1 MSQLNGKN
9 QKIAI
14 ETHELLNFVARES
27 NIIMSN
33 LSSVCLIESLKRNF
47 PRTVSHYY
55 QIKMREEEQ
64 LTLMGCRNEKDQL
77 IYDPQ
82 KIPKKSSR

>member
-14 ETHELLNFVARES
+14 EAHELLNFVARES
-27 NIIMSN
+27 NIIMSD
-33 LSSVCLIESLKRNF
+33 LSSVCLMESLKRNF
-47 PRTVSHYY
+47 PKTVSHYY
-55 QIKMREEEQ
+55 QIKTREEVQ
-64 LTLMGCRNEKDQL
+64 LILMGCLNEKDHL

-82 KIPKKSSR
+82 KTPKNTSR